1 MKLIYFL
8 IFLLSVSACKPKA
21 TNNNEEMARRSSR
34 PEAVVVDAVILET
47 GVFYH
52 ELISN
57 GKVFAAEKVI
67 VPFRAPGTIV
77 ELKVSNGQRV
87 RAGELMASIED
98 FNYRTAL
105 ARAQSRYDKALVDYN
120 IDKYVT
126 DRRTADSSDSNPDRD
141 KMMRYKSGL
150 TDAELAIEEAKYNLS
165 NTRIAAP
172 ISGRVANLDARLH
185 NHTGT
190 TFCTIINDDY
200 MDVEFPVIE
209 SEYKFVSLNMPVAI
223 VPFANDTIMI
233 EGRIKEINPIVAAN
247 GMITVKASFRN
258 TEGLIEG
265 MNVRILIRKPEYNR
279 LVVPKEALTMRQ
291 GRDVIFVVRKDTIA
305 AWTYVTLEFENSS
318 SLSIKDGLVAGD
330 TIIVKG
336 NVNLAHETVVKVN
349 VR

>member
-1 MKLIYFL
+1 MKLVHFL
-8 IFLLSVSACKPKA
+8 ICLITVFACKPKV
-21 TNNNEEMARRSSR
+21 TENNEEMARRSSR
-34 PEAVVVDAVILET
+34 PEAVVVETITLET

-98 FNYRTAL
+98 FSYRTAL

-126 DRRTADSSDSNPDRD
+126 DKRADSTDSNPERD

-150 TDAELAIEEAKYNLS
+150 TDAELAVSEAQYNLN
-165 NTRIAAP
+165 NTRIVAP
-172 ISGRVANLDARLH
+172 ISGRVANLEARLH
-185 NHTGT
+185 NHSGT
-190 TFCTIINDDY
+190 TFCTIVNDEY
-200 MDVEFPVIE
+200 MEVEFPVIE

-223 VPFANDTIMI
+223 VPFANDTIII
-233 EGRIKEINPIVAAN
+233 EGRVKEINPIVALN

-291 GRDVIFVVRKDTIA
+291 GRDVIFVVRNDTLAI
-305 AWTYVTLEFENSS
+305 WTYVTVEFENSS
-318 SLSIKDGLVAGD
+318 SLSIKDGLLAGD
-330 TIIVKG
+330 TVIVRG

-349 VR
+349 GR